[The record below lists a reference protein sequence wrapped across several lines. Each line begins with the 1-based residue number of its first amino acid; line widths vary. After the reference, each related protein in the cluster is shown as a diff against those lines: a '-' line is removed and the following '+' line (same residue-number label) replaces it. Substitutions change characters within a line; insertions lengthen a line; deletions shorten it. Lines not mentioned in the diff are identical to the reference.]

1 MPSEHRC
8 TSELDLARRQLTGL
22 DAWVEEL
29 DAARRAAADQSAS
42 REQRMGAAR
51 RRDALEL
58 AHAVVVE
65 RLDAQLARSVRPLQQ
80 WVPPRVVLAHRHDWF
95 VDRLATGLARHGV
108 EVLDRATTG
117 AEVVG
122 VCVAEQPDL
131 VLVEDPLPMVPAE
144 EAVEQ
149 LRRFV
154 PGALVVACV
163 PYDDRVQA
171 LLDAGA
177 TAAHTRRVP
186 PEDVCRAVVALLA
199 ARGDAG
205 VRAGGRHPTA
215 PRRPGMTQPD
225 AHDARTEQGDPTTDP
240 AAIGE
245 VRAAHPDGDGGA
257 VPAQEQE
264 RAEQDAG
271 GA

>member
-1 MPSEHRC
+1 MPSEHPC
-8 TSELDLARRQLTGL
+8 TSEIDLARRQLAGL
-22 DAWVEEL
+22 ETWVREL
-29 DAARRAAADQSAS
+29 EAARRAATEATAS
-42 REQRMGAAR
+42 REQRMDAAR

-65 RLDAQLARSVRPLQQ
+65 RLDGQLARSVHPMRQSM
-80 WVPPRVVLAHRHDWF
+80 PPRVVLAHRHDWF
-95 VDRLATGLARHGV
+95 ADRLARGLARHGV
-108 EVLDRATTG
+108 EVLVRVTTG

-122 VCVAEQPDL
+122 VSVAEQPDL
-131 VLVEDPLPMVPAE
+131 VLVEDPLPMIAAE
-144 EAVEQ
+144 EAVQQ

-154 PGALVVACV
+154 PAAVVVACV
-163 PYDDRVQA
+163 PYEDRVSV
-171 LLDAGA
+171 LLEAGA

-186 PEDVCRAVVALLA
+186 PDEVCRGVVELLA
-199 ARGDAG
+199 TRGDGG
-205 VRAGGRHPTA
+205 VRAEGRHPTA

-264 RAEQDAG
+264 RAEQDA
-271 GA
+271 ADA